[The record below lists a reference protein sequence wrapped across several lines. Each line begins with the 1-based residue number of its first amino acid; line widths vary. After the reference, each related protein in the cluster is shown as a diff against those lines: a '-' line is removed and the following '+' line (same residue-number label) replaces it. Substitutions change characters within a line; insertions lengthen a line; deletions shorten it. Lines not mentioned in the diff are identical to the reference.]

1 MLNTQVLP
9 RELTSSV
16 QQLCIERRG
25 EEPFGM
31 DGWGRNFWAP
41 SSVENTVCWGVAQL
55 HKCRVFERSMNP

>member
-31 DGWGRNFWAP
+31 DGWGRNFGHLP
-41 SSVENTVCWGVAQL
+41 PLKTRFVGVL
-55 HKCRVFERSMNP
+55 RNYINVGFLKGL